1 MPGREDGAAG
11 WTGRGSPKDKRT
23 TRRQHHP
30 MKGEIMKKQTLAA
43 ATALSLL
50 FAASQAEA
58 LSITDTYWG
67 AGIMSS
73 TSSPSPIVND
83 GTDASD
89 AGPRLSGDVFDPNNK
104 GYDISAM
111 DVSILNGSLIVKIYS
126 QTDNYFGKWLGGT
139 ISDAPGDLFLS
150 TTGWNPLASSSSPDP
165 DGNGVQNYNGDGKGV
180 GTDWNF
186 AVVLNDLYGTPNNNV
201 FPTNSTGTSTL
212 YSTTAGTIFYGTA
225 RDAQEAWFAPT
236 DPSITTTGTW
246 SISTGANPY
255 LTITTSLAGM
265 TGWENVREW
274 GLHWTMA
281 CANDVIEGS
290 YPVPEPAT
298 ALLFGAGLAG
308 LAAFGRRRG
317 RN

>member
-1 MPGREDGAAG
+1 
-11 WTGRGSPKDKRT
+11 
-23 TRRQHHP
+23 
-30 MKGEIMKKQTLAA
+30 MKKQTLAA

-73 TSSPSPIVND
+73 TSSPSPSPIVND

-89 AGPRLSGDVFDPNNK
+89 TGAAQSGDVFDPDNL
-104 GYDISAM
+104 GYDISKM
-111 DVSILNGSLIVKIYS
+111 DVSILNGFLTVKIYS
-126 QTDNYFGKWLGGT
+126 QTDNYFNEWLNGT
-139 ISDAPGDLFLS
+139 IPDDPGDLFLS
-150 TTGWNPLASSSSPDP
+150 TTGWNPVESDPDP
-165 DGNGVQNYNGDGKGV
+165 DGNGVQNYNSDGKGV

-186 AVVLNDLYGTPNNNV
+186 VVALNGLYGTNDSRQNV
-201 FPTNSTGTSTL
+201 GTATL
-212 YSTTAGTIFYGTA
+212 YSTSAGSIEYGTA
-225 RDAQEAWFAPT
+225 RNAQEAWFVPT
-236 DPSITTTGTW
+236 APSITTTGTW

-255 LTITTSLAGM
+255 LTITTSLAG

-298 ALLFGAGLAG
+298 VLLFGAGLAG

>member
-1 MPGREDGAAG
+1 
-11 WTGRGSPKDKRT
+11 
-23 TRRQHHP
+23 
-30 MKGEIMKKQTLAA
+30 MKKQTLAA

-67 AGIMSS
+67 AGIMSLD
-73 TSSPSPIVND
+73 SSSPIVNN
-83 GTDASD
+83 GTDTLDTGA
-89 AGPRLSGDVFDPNNK
+89 ALSGDVFDPNK
-104 GYDISAM
+104 LGYDISAM
-111 DVSILNGSLIVKIYS
+111 DVSILNGFLTVKIYS

-150 TTGWNPLASSSSPDP
+150 TTGWNPVESHPDP
-165 DGNGVQNYNGDGKGV
+165 DGNGVQNYNSDGKGV

-186 AVVLNDLYGTPNNNV
+186 VVALNGLYGTNDSRQNV
-201 FPTNSTGTSTL
+201 GTATL
-212 YSTTAGTIFYGTA
+212 YSTSAGSIEYGTA
-225 RDAQEAWFAPT
+225 RNAQEAWFVPT
-236 DPSITTTGTW
+236 APSITTTGTW

-255 LTITTSLAGM
+255 LTITTSLAG

-298 ALLFGAGLAG
+298 VLLFGAGLAG